1 MMTKSDTIEA
11 IQKLNP
17 TASPDFLAGFPNDE
31 LERYLDRLSNMSP
44 ERPVQ
49 ASNETPSD
57 EPWVSDAAAGRGPF

>member
-31 LERYLDRLSNMSP
+31 LARYLDRLSGMSP
-44 ERPVQ
+44 EGPVE
-49 ASNETPSD
+49 ASD
-57 EPWVSDAAAGRGPF
+57 EIQSDQPLVSNAAAARSQF